1 MTNPLAQYDP
11 DAPVV
16 ELLVKDQY
24 GRQTY
29 HPVSTAAHHFAAIAG
44 TKTLT
49 MHVINHVLALGFTVT
64 YVRDSH
70 PMELTP
76 CP

>member
-1 MTNPLAQYDP
+1 MNHATPIGT
-11 DAPVV
+11 V

-29 HPVSTAAHHFAAIAG
+29 HPVNAAAHHFAAIAG

-49 MHVINHVLALGFTVT
+49 LQAIRYVLALGFEVT
-64 YVRDSH
+64 YVHAPINH
-70 PMELTP
+70 PTRRTP
-76 CP
+76 TCTQ